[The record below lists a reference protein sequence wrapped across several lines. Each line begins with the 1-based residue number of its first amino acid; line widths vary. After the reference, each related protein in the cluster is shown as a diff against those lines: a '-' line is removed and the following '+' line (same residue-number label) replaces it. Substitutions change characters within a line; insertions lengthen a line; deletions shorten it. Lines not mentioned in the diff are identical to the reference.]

1 MSSLLKD
8 LYSVEFYNR
17 LADSFQKSIPAFDK
31 TQFLTLIFQDD
42 FEGKELKGRMKHT
55 ANVLHRFL
63 PADYAETVDLL
74 TTIIPQLRADGF
86 QDNQLEFMFLP
97 DYIETYGLDHYKLSI
112 NAIEYVTQFVSCEF
126 AVRSFLLRYD
136 DLMLDQ
142 MTAWSLHES
151 YRVRRLASEGSRP
164 RLPWAMAVPALKKN
178 PQPLLALLDNLKND
192 PHPWVRRSVANH
204 LNDIA
209 KDHPELILNIA
220 ENWRG
225 ISPETD
231 AIIKHGCR
239 TLLKQGHPD
248 ILTLYGLSSEN
259 LHLSDFI
266 IQTPTVQIGE
276 NLTFSFA
283 VHNDQALMQLV
294 RLEYAV
300 YYRKQNGLFGKKV
313 FKISERIYQANERVV
328 ISRNQRFKPITTR
341 TFYPGQHRLSIILNG
356 QEKEIQLFQL
366 IR

>member
-17 LADSFQKSIPAFDK
+17 LVDSFQKSIPGFNK
-31 TQFLTLIFQDD
+31 SMFLALIFQDD
-42 FEGKELKGRMKHT
+42 FERKELKGRMKHT
-55 ANVLHRFL
+55 ANVLHRVL
-63 PADYAETVDLL
+63 PVDYPQAVALLPTV
-74 TTIIPQLRADGF
+74 IPQLRADGF

-97 DYIETYGLDHYKLSI
+97 DYIETYGLDYCEESI
-112 NAIEYVTQFVSCEF
+112 DALEYVTQFVSCEF
-126 AVRSFLLRYD
+126 AVRPFLLRYGNR
-136 DLMLDQ
+136 MLDQ
-142 MTAWSLHES
+142 MTAWSRHES

-164 RLPWAMAVPALKKN
+164 RLPWAMAVPALKQN
-178 PQPLLALLDNLKND
+178 PQPLLALLENLKND

-209 KDHPELILNIA
+209 KDHPELVLSIA
-220 ENWRG
+220 ANWRG
-225 ISPETD
+225 ISPQTD

-248 ILTLYGLSSEN
+248 VLTLYGLSSEN
-259 LHLSDFI
+259 LHLFDFT

-276 NLTFSFA
+276 NLVFSFR
-283 VHNDQALMQLV
+283 VHNDQALAQLV

-313 FKISERIYQANERVV
+313 FKISERVYQPNEWVV

-341 TFYPGQHRLSIILNG
+341 TFYTGQHRLSIILNG
-356 QEKEIQLFQL
+356 QEKEIQSFEL

>member
-17 LADSFQKSIPAFDK
+17 LADSFQKSIPGFNK
-31 TQFLTLIFQDD
+31 SMFLALISQDD
-42 FEGKELKGRMKHT
+42 FDTKELKGRMKHT
-55 ANVLHRFL
+55 ANVLHHFL
-63 PADYAETVDLL
+63 PTDYPQAVALL
-74 TTIIPQLRADGF
+74 PTIIPQLREDGF

-97 DYIETYGLDHYKLSI
+97 DYIETYGLDYYEQSI
-112 NAIEYVTQFVSCEF
+112 NALEYLTQFVSCEF
-126 AVRSFLLRYD
+126 AVRPFLLRYGNQ
-136 DLMLDQ
+136 MLDQ
-142 MTAWSLHES
+142 MAAWSRHES

-164 RLPWAMAVPALKKN
+164 RLPWAMAVPMLKQD
-178 PQPLLALLDNLKND
+178 PYPLLALLENLKDD
-192 PHPWVRRSVANH
+192 PHPWVRRSVSNH

-209 KDHPELILNIA
+209 KDHPELILRIA
-220 ENWRG
+220 RDWRG
-225 ISPETD
+225 VSPETD

-248 ILTLYGLSSEN
+248 VLTIYGLSGDN
-259 LHLSDFI
+259 LHLSDFS

-276 NLTFSFA
+276 NLVFSFT
-283 VHNDQALMQLV
+283 VLNDQSQPQLV

-313 FKISERIYQANERVV
+313 FKISERVYQPNERVA

-341 TFYPGQHRLSIILNG
+341 TFYVGQHRLSIILNG
-356 QEKEIQLFQL
+356 QEKAIQTFEL